1 MERGQAVQSEDGG
14 GQTVTRQ
21 VSFDDDLT
29 VWTIYERPADFPEG
43 FVVRPWTV
51 KRGQSVPGAAY
62 VARTLEDAREAVPAG
77 LYRMDRDVNDD
88 PRIVETW
95 I

>member
-1 MERGQAVQSEDGG
+1 
-14 GQTVTRQ
+14 
-21 VSFDDDLT
+21 
-29 VWTIYERPADFPEG
+29 
-43 FVVRPWTV
+43 
-51 KRGQSVPGAAY
+51 VPGAAY